1 MQDYG
6 DKQATEKAKQI
17 ESDKAYKIAR
27 ELIEDNHF
35 WKNAN
40 K

>member
-17 ESDKAYKIAR
+17 QADKAELVVR
-27 ELIEDNHF
+27 EIIESNNF
-35 WKNAN
+35 WKNKN